1 MRKDFYRSTIKTL
14 VVMLLLI
21 SFVSFLTPKASA
33 ANGAENKNDRMTD
46 RASTSDTNGTVSEVV
61 TTETKSLPIHYAP
74 FKESLNPESSATI
87 TQPGDAFRQILKV
100 NLSKTAIRTNVAP
113 SARPETTLNLTPN
126 AAPNPLPMPAPQSSG
141 PLRKIPMTVGEKFHF
156 FMKSSFLSVGPYAN
170 AAFSGVRGE
179 AFDKDHDPNGDHG
192 HYFADAGTRAAR
204 SFAYGATSKFFE
216 RFVYASI
223 FRQDPRYLRSE
234 KKGAGARVG
243 YAVSRVFITEGDK
256 GGSQFNI
263 SFLGGGLTAAYISKT
278 WEREERKTTG
288 KVLSKWGNHVLITA
302 LSNVL
307 REFLAGQ

>member
-1 MRKDFYRSTIKTL
+1 VRKAFYHSIIKTFF
-14 VVMLLLI
+14 VILLLCGFI
-21 SFVSFLTPKASA
+21 SLQTPQASA
-33 ANGAENKNDRMTD
+33 SEGSENKNAKIND
-46 RASTSDTNGTVSEVV
+46 RASAGDTSGTVSEVATSEAKPV
-61 TTETKSLPIHYAP
+61 NIQSAP
-74 FKESLNPESSATI
+74 FQESLKLEAAATEA
-87 TQPGDAFRQILKV
+87 QPGAAFRQILRV
-100 NLSKTAIRTNVAP
+100 NLSKTPIRTNVEP
-113 SARPETTLNLTPN
+113 GARPEITLNLTPS
-126 AAPNPLPMPAPQSSG
+126 APTNLVPMPAPQSG
-141 PLRKIPMTVGEKFHF
+141 RPLRKIPMTVGEKFRF
-156 FMKSSFLSVGPYAN
+156 FFKASFLSVGAYAN

-192 HYFADAGTRAAR
+192 NYFADAGTRAAR
-204 SFAYGATSKFFE
+204 SFAYSATSKLFE

-234 KKGAGARVG
+234 KKGAGARIG

-288 KVLSKWGNHVLITA
+288 KVLSKWGNHVLISA